1 MQTERLEDYGYTVIR
16 FGQRDAWEEIIK
28 RHPNIFGRST

>member
-1 MQTERLEDYGYTVIR
+1 VLR

-28 RHPNIFGRST
+28 RHPNIFGRSA